1 MCFKKNLWYII
12 KKTPGFLK
20 RGTFSQPRLLPKS
33 SIVSHHHQ
41 QGLPSPQRSATVRK
55 ALGWE
60 PGRECIFSEVQEAV
74 RLWEDQSLRSLIS
87 KYLNDVCVS
96 YVSPGPCDEAE
107 RAPLLDEDLKVTK
120 GLLRD
125 GLQWQ
130 RFSFRPNCSYA
141 PLSPLLDEA
150 PKWASISILVES
162 SFIHRNL
169 SVGSARIPHPGS
181 LIKFPIPHHLLRDVW
196 CPWPAFSKNQ
206 VRPF

>member
-1 MCFKKNLWYII
+1 MCFKKNLWYIV

-60 PGRECIFSEVQEAV
+60 PGRECIFSEVREAV

-87 KYLNDVCVS
+87 KYLND
-96 YVSPGPCDEAE
+96 VSPGPCDEAE

-125 GLQWQ
+125 GLHSDRDSLPDQTVVMLLWALCLT
-130 RFSFRPNCSYA
+130 RHLNGLP
-141 PLSPLLDEA
+141 SPFL
-150 PKWASISILVES
+150 
-162 SFIHRNL
+162 
-169 SVGSARIPHPGS
+169 
-181 LIKFPIPHHLLRDVW
+181 
-196 CPWPAFSKNQ
+196 
-206 VRPF
+206 